1 MKKGQK
7 LYSILRF
14 KCPHCHEGAF
24 FENDNPF
31 AFSKLG
37 EVRKICPVCGRS
49 YHREVG
55 FYYGAMYVSYAL
67 AVATFVAV
75 YVAVIV
81 LFPSASA
88 GVLVA
93 AVLGSLVVLG
103 PVLYA
108 LSKIIWA
115 NLFYSYQGPAAG
127 SPESKASDR

>member
-7 LYSILRF
+7 LYSIFRF

-24 FENDNPF
+24 FESDNPF
-31 AFSKLG
+31 VFSKLG
-37 EVRKICPVCGRS
+37 EVRKSCPVCGRG

-67 AVATFVAV
+67 AVATFVTV
-75 YVAVIV
+75 YVAVSV

-115 NLFYSYQGPAAG
+115 NLFYSYQGPVTAA
-127 SPESKASDR
+127 PEVKAK

>member
-31 AFSKLG
+31 VFSTMG
-37 EVRKICPVCGRS
+37 EVRKGCPACGRS

-67 AVATFVAV
+67 AVATFVTV
-75 YVAVIV
+75 YVAVSV
-81 LFPSASA
+81 LFPAASA
-88 GVLVA
+88 GVVVA
-93 AVLGSLVVLG
+93 AVLGSLLLLG

-115 NLFYSYQGPAAG
+115 NLFYSYQGPAAA
-127 SPESKASDR
+127 SPEVKAK